1 MADLKVI
8 VKSMELAEHT
18 LRITSNCNRYP
29 KKYRFSLVDKMQNSA
44 LEIYEYL
51 TEANRTDIRKYKR
64 ERSELQTKAITRCDN
79 LLFYIELSMK
89 LNIINVKSLGLSLN
103 GKTQIIPFKCGIS
116 FLGFHHYMTEDGK
129 YIRKINSYNKRRIR
143 KKLLSWSKLVKSGKM
158 QEEKFYEKYN
168 AWRNHAMH
176 GNCIKLCNTMDLY
189 CKKILESE

>member
-8 VKSMELAEHT
+8 VKAMELAEHT

-64 ERSELQTKAITRCDN
+64 KRSELQTKAITRCDN

-89 LNIINVKSLGLSLN
+89 LNIINVKSME
-103 GKTQIIPFKCGIS
+103 
-116 FLGFHHYMTEDGK
+116 Y
-129 YIRKINSYNKRRIR
+129 
-143 KKLLSWSKLVKSGKM
+143 WSKMVSDIKHM
-158 QEEKFYEKYN
+158 AI
-168 AWRNHAMH
+168 AWRT
-176 GNCIKLCNTMDLY
+176 KD
-189 CKKILESE
+189 KER